1 MRVSLIFI
9 RFFIKSGNMQKM
21 RLAGKGSAII
31 AVGSTYPPPQDLR
44 RRVSGTA
51 SKTRVKSRVDSMMA
65 ALLSLWGGLTLVL
78 VVLLIYRGTLTM
90 HEDDQLFLD
99 NAEDHMQKEQEEL
112 LRKMNRITPWVR
124 VLGTCSAVLIFLI
137 AGISLYTNL
146 TR

>member
-1 MRVSLIFI
+1 
-9 RFFIKSGNMQKM
+9 
-21 RLAGKGSAII
+21 
-31 AVGSTYPPPQDLR
+31 
-44 RRVSGTA
+44 
-51 SKTRVKSRVDSMMA
+51 MMA

-99 NAEDHMQKEQEEL
+99 SAEDHMQKEQQEL
-112 LRKMNRITPWVR
+112 LHKMDKITPWVR
-124 VLGTCSAVLIFLI
+124 ILGACSALLIFVI

>member
-1 MRVSLIFI
+1 
-9 RFFIKSGNMQKM
+9 
-21 RLAGKGSAII
+21 
-31 AVGSTYPPPQDLR
+31 
-44 RRVSGTA
+44 
-51 SKTRVKSRVDSMMA
+51 MMA

-112 LRKMNRITPWVR
+112 LKKMDRITPWVR
-124 VLGTCSAVLIFLI
+124 VLGTCSALLIFVI

>member
-1 MRVSLIFI
+1 
-9 RFFIKSGNMQKM
+9 
-21 RLAGKGSAII
+21 
-31 AVGSTYPPPQDLR
+31 
-44 RRVSGTA
+44 
-51 SKTRVKSRVDSMMA
+51 MMA
-65 ALLSLWGGLTLVL
+65 ALLSVWGGLTLVL

-124 VLGTCSAVLIFLI
+124 VLGTCSALLIFLI